1 MIRWTAEK
9 VEELR
14 GLAHLGSP
22 AIGRHFG
29 ITASAARS
37 RASKHHI
44 PLCAPRRVRMT
55 EDDKLRAR
63 WAARLPQL
71 KALVRKD
78 MARIMAQEPRVSAPS
93 S

>member
-1 MIRWTAEK
+1 
-9 VEELR
+9 
-14 GLAHLGSP
+14 
-22 AIGRHFG
+22 
-29 ITASAARS
+29 
-37 RASKHHI
+37 
-44 PLCAPRRVRMT
+44 MT